1 MRRGRGK
8 GPAPDGRLGILL
20 RHPKRVLL
28 VAAVPIAILAVL
40 GFGLDS
46 RLSPSN
52 IDIPGTPADRANTML
67 REYFGPSQPFPIL
80 LQGPPAALERQ
91 GPEVVRAL
99 RRNPQVTTLSPWDHG
114 SVQRL
119 RPSPRKALIIA
130 NYHVEIG
137 TAVKQT
143 VPELNR
149 ILANTVHSPVRA
161 TQTGFA
167 TISRAIQDESISSSE
182 RSELIALPILL
193 IVLLLVFRS
202 PVAAAVP
209 LGLGTVTVL
218 TSRGLLWLLTHW
230 FSVDALSLTVC
241 TMMGLA
247 LGVDYALLMVSR
259 FREEM
264 RGDATAAEAA
274 LRTRRT
280 AGRTTAF
287 AGSTLVLS
295 MIVAFFV
302 VPGALLA
309 SLAAT
314 LALVVVLSVVVATV
328 VVPAVLT
335 LLGPGIDRWHFS
347 RSPGESSRL
356 MVFVGAALR
365 RPAPVAIAIGA
376 VVLFLAAP
384 ALALKTGPLSPG
396 QLPSNDPV
404 RRDYERI
411 THAAGSG
418 FEAPFQIVVATHSG
432 TITEPKRLA
441 TLERWQKRIAALPG
455 VQAVAGPG
463 QIARAVA
470 PLRKGGETLLASD
483 RPKGPL
489 ASLARLGSGLHRAAA
504 GVATLRTGL
513 ASAGAGAGLLA
524 EGSGRVSV
532 GAGLLA
538 RGLRRARSGTE
549 RALAGLGTFASG
561 SKRLIK
567 AQYSAAYGAKR
578 LTVGISNL
586 PPNLRH
592 DAAPPG
598 RRAQKSLNEAIN
610 AIPAIEGSAKLA
622 EERLASA
629 LSGLEAMTVGRGDA
643 HYAEVL
649 QAVREA
655 GGAVSGGA
663 AGGGGLAAQLAA
675 LREGLGKDVEE
686 VRKETFWI
694 TSTIETLKLL
704 GEGATELRE
713 GLYKLARGTKE
724 KLGGASAEIESKAA
738 ALTDGLARLSGGAE
752 RLAGGVARLQHG
764 ASALQG
770 GLAGGFHRAYP
781 LQRGLSRATV
791 QVISNSNHLE
801 HQRERLQRNSPGLF
815 QSGYFV
821 LSALAGAPAHRR
833 EQAEGAVDLDHG
845 GQAASLLV
853 FSRFNLNSPGSIAL
867 NKALDEKAAAI
878 GAATHGTALVA
889 GGPAT
894 LNTYSSVARARIPI
908 VVAAITFATF
918 LMLVVVLRAL
928 PLAAL
933 AVLLNLATVGVAFG
947 ILTALT
953 YVPASLPLGGHHYI
967 DAIGATLIF
976 GVVFGLSIDYA
987 VFLLLRMR
995 EHRDGGA
1002 GHAEAIRFGLAKTA
1016 GVITGAAAIMM
1027 AVFVAFAGSSIA
1039 TVSQLGVG
1047 LTVAVLL
1054 DATVV
1059 RIVLLPALM
1068 LLLGE
1073 RVWWLPRPLARLL
1086 PEIDLHGEARVGEA
1100 G

>member
-1 MRRGRGK
+1 VRQGAGKDRTPKRG
-8 GPAPDGRLGILL
+8 LGALL
-20 RHPKRVLL
+20 RHPKRVLV
-28 VAAVPIAILAVL
+28 VAAVPIAILAIL

-67 REYFGPSQPFPIL
+67 RDYFGPSQPFPIL

-91 GPEVVRAL
+91 GPKVVKAL
-99 RRNPQVTTLSPWDHG
+99 RRNPRVSTLSPWDKG
-114 SVQRL
+114 SVERL

-130 NYHVEIG
+130 DYHVEIG

-149 ILANTVHSPVRA
+149 VLAATVHPPVRA

-167 TISRAIQDESISSSE
+167 TISKAIQDESISSSE

-218 TSRGLLWLLTHW
+218 TSRGLLWVLTHW
-230 FSVDALSLTVC
+230 FTVDALSLTVC

-259 FREEM
+259 FREELG
-264 RGDATAAEAA
+264 GDVTPAEAA
-274 LRTRRT
+274 RRTRRT

-295 MIVAFFV
+295 MVVAFFV

-314 LALVVVLSVVVATV
+314 LALVVLLSVLVATV

-335 LLGPGIDRWHFS
+335 LLGPNVDRWRFG
-347 RSPGESSRL
+347 RSSGEDSKL
-356 MVFVGAALR
+356 MVFVSAALR
-365 RPAPVAIAIGA
+365 RPVPVSLAIGA
-376 VVLFLAAP
+376 LVLVLAGP

-396 QLPSNDPV
+396 QLPSGDPV

-418 FEAPFQIVVATHSG
+418 FEAPFQIVVAAHRG
-432 TITEPKRLA
+432 TITEPKRLQ
-441 TLERWQKRIAALPG
+441 TLERWQRRIADLPG
-455 VQAVAGPG
+455 VEAVAGPG

-470 PLRKGGETLLASD
+470 PLRKEGRTLLASD
-483 RPKGPL
+483 RSSGPL
-489 ASLARLGSGLHRAAA
+489 ASLARLGGGLHRAAA
-504 GVATLRTGL
+504 GVVTLRAGL
-513 ASAGAGAGLLA
+513 ASATAGAGLLA
-524 EGSGRVSV
+524 EGSGRAQL
-532 GAGLLA
+532 GASLLA
-538 RGLRRARSGTE
+538 RGLHRAQAGTKS
-549 RALAGLGTFASG
+549 ALAGLGTFATG

-567 AQYSAAYGAKR
+567 AQYNAAYGAKR
-578 LTVGISNL
+578 LTIGIGDL
-586 PPNLRH
+586 VPNLRH
-592 DAAPPG
+592 NAVGAG
-598 RRAQKSLNEAIN
+598 RRAQKSLNEAIK
-610 AIPAIEGSAKLA
+610 ALPAMEAPAKLA
-622 EERLASA
+622 EERLGTA
-629 LSGLEAMTVGRGDA
+629 LSGLEAMTVGRTDP
-643 HYAEVL
+643 HYGEVL

-655 GGAVSGGA
+655 GGAVSGGGA
-663 AGGGGLAAQLAA
+663 QGRSLAGQSAA
-675 LREGLGKDVEE
+675 LREGLEKDVEE
-686 VRKETFWI
+686 VREETFWV

-704 GEGATELRE
+704 SEGGVELRE

-724 KLGGASAEIESKAA
+724 KLGGASAEIAGKAA
-738 ALTDGLARLSGGAE
+738 ALTSGLDRLAGGAE
-752 RLAGGVARLQHG
+752 RLAGGVARLEHG
-764 ASALQG
+764 ARALET
-770 GLAGGFHRAYP
+770 GLADGFHRAYP
-781 LQRGLSRATV
+781 LQHGLDRATV
-791 QVISNSNHLE
+791 RVISSGDHLE
-801 HQRERLQRNSPGLF
+801 HQRERLRQSSPGLF
-815 QSGYFV
+815 DSGYFV
-821 LSALAGAPAHRR
+821 LSALQGAPRQPR
-833 EQAEGAVDLDHG
+833 ERAEAAVDLDHG
-845 GQAASLLV
+845 GQAAAILV
-853 FSRFNLNSPGSIAL
+853 FSRFSLNSPGSIAL
-867 NKALDEKAAAI
+867 NKTLDEKAAAI
-878 GAATHGTALVA
+878 AAATHGTALVA

-894 LNTYSSVARARIPI
+894 LNTYSSVARERIPI

-947 ILTALT
+947 ILTLLT
-953 YVPASLPLGGHHYI
+953 YVPASWPLGGHHYI

-995 EHRDGGA
+995 ENRDGGA
-1002 GHAEAIRFGLAKTA
+1002 GHEEAIRFGLEKTA

-1047 LTVAVLL
+1047 LTIAVLL
-1054 DATVV
+1054 DASVV

-1068 LLLGE
+1068 LLIGE
-1073 RVWWLPRPLARLL
+1073 RVWWLPKPLERLL
-1086 PEIDLHGEARVGEA
+1086 PDIDLHGEASGAKA

>member
-1 MRRGRGK
+1 MR
-8 GPAPDGRLGILL
+8 LL

-28 VAAVPIAILAVL
+28 AAAVPIVILAAL

-46 RLSPSN
+46 RLSPSSL
-52 IDIPGTPADRANTML
+52 DIPGTSADRANAML

-91 GPEVVRAL
+91 GPELVRAL
-99 RRNPQVTTLSPWDHG
+99 RRDPTVTTLSPWDRG

-119 RPSPRKALIIA
+119 RPSPRRALIIA
-130 NYHVEIG
+130 DFHVE
-137 TAVKQT
+137 TDVAVKHT

-149 ILANTVHSPVRA
+149 ILAATVHSPVRA
-161 TQTGFA
+161 TQTGYA
-167 TISRAIQDESISSSE
+167 TISKAIQDESISSSE

-193 IVLLLVFRS
+193 LVLLLVFRS

-218 TSRGLLWLLTHW
+218 TSRGLLWVLTHW
-230 FSVDALSLTVC
+230 FTVDALSLTVC

-259 FREEM
+259 FREELK
-264 RGDATAAEAA
+264 RGGTPAEAA

-314 LALVVVLSVVVATV
+314 LALVVVLSVLVATV

-335 LLGPGIDRWHFS
+335 LLGPNIDRWHFS
-347 RSPGESSRL
+347 RSPGETSRL

-365 RPAPVAIAIGA
+365 RPLPVAIAIGA
-376 VVLFLAAP
+376 IVLVLATP

-396 QLPSNDPV
+396 QLPSGDPV

-411 THAAGSG
+411 TKAAGSG
-418 FEAPFQIVVATHSG
+418 FEAPFQIVVAAHRG
-432 TITEPKRLA
+432 TITEPERLA
-441 TLERWQKRIAALPG
+441 TLLRWQRRIASLPG
-455 VQAVAGPG
+455 VEAVAGPG
-463 QIARAVA
+463 QIAKAVA
-470 PLRKGGETLLASD
+470 PLRDGGTRLLASD
-483 RPKGPL
+483 RSKGPL
-489 ASLARLGSGLHRAAA
+489 ASLAKLGSGLHRAAA
-504 GVATLRTGL
+504 GVVALRAGL
-513 ASAGAGAGLLA
+513 ASASDGAGLLA
-524 EGSGRVSV
+524 EGSGRASD

-538 RGLRRARSGTE
+538 RGLRRAKAGTE
-549 RALAGLGTFASG
+549 RALAGLGSFASA

-567 AQYSAAYGAKR
+567 AQYTAAFGAKQLR
-578 LTVGISNL
+578 IGIANL
-586 PPNLRH
+586 PPNLRR
-592 DAAPPG
+592 AAVPAG
-598 RRAQKSLNEAIN
+598 RTAQKSLNEAIRGL
-610 AIPAIEGSAKLA
+610 PSLEGSAKLA
-622 EERLASA
+622 EERLTVA
-629 LSGLEAMTVGRGDA
+629 LAGLEAMTVGRTDA

-655 GGAVSGGA
+655 GGAVSGG
-663 AGGGGLAAQLAA
+663 GGLAAQLAA
-675 LREGLGKDVEE
+675 LREELNKDLEE
-686 VRKETFWI
+686 VRQETFWV
-694 TSTIETLKLL
+694 TSTIEDLHPLT
-704 GEGATELRE
+704 EGSTELRE
-713 GLYKLARGTKE
+713 GLYKLARETRE
-724 KLGGASAEIESKAA
+724 KLGRAAPEIERKAA
-738 ALTDGLARLSGGAE
+738 ALTQGLARLGGGAE
-752 RLAGGVARLQHG
+752 RLAGGIARLEHG
-764 ASALQG
+764 ASALRS
-770 GLAGGFHRAYP
+770 GLAEGFQRAYP
-781 LQRGLSRATV
+781 LQRGLGRATV
-791 QVISNSNHLE
+791 RVISSDNHLE
-801 HQRERLQRNSPGLF
+801 GQRQRLRRNSPGLF
-815 QSGYFV
+815 DSGYFV
-821 LSALAGAPAHRR
+821 LSALQGAPPKRR
-833 EQAEGAVDLDHG
+833 ERAEAAVDLNHG
-845 GQAASLLV
+845 GQAASILV
-853 FSRFNLNSPGSIAL
+853 FSRFDLNSPGSISL
-867 NKALDEKAAAI
+867 NHKLDEDAAAI
-878 GAATHGTALVA
+878 GKDTGASAGVA
-889 GGPAT
+889 GGPPT
-894 LNTYSSVARARIPI
+894 LDTYSSVARARIPI

-918 LMLVVVLRAL
+918 LVLVVVLRAL
-928 PLAAL
+928 PLAAI

-947 ILTALT
+947 LLTLLT
-953 YVPASLPLGGHHYI
+953 YVPQSWPLGGHHYI

-1002 GHAEAIRFGLAKTA
+1002 GHAEAIRFGLDKTA

-1073 RVWWLPRPLARLL
+1073 RVWWLPGPLARLL
-1086 PEIDLHGEARVGEA
+1086 PEVDLHGEARVAEA